1 MSTMEPD
8 DDLLDGMDKRPYIT
22 LAHDIWDHPKIV
34 ALNDPDTASNVLFRL
49 MTYSNQYK
57 TDGKIHKN
65 VLKKHKKRLV
75 EKLKNVGLLEPTEDP
90 DVYVIHDYLKHQ
102 KSKEQLEKLQVQK
115 SEAGLKG
122 MHNRWHVAKGVFNP
136 ECPLCQAGV
145 ITAVTPIQR
154 RGTGHS
160 R

>member
-1 MSTMEPD
+1 MEPD
-8 DDLLDGMDKRPYIT
+8 DILEGMDPRPYIT

-90 DVYVIHDYLKHQ
+90 DVYAIHDYLKHQ
-102 KSKEQLEKLQVQK
+102 KSREQIQKLQAQK
-115 SEAGLKG
+115 SEAGAKG
-122 MHNRWHVAKGVFNP
+122 MHNRWHRDKGVFKP
-136 ECPLCQAGV
+136 GCSWCEAGA
-145 ITAVTPIQR
+145 ITPVTPIGR
-154 RGTGHS
+154 RGNGHS